1 MPDAPARPSQK
12 FTKQLPNSRVTDDF
26 VLDGLADATDP
37 NFKLEPDEPPVIE
50 LDKAQTELQL
60 PLKNPEDTDTDSQ
73 LEFDGMAK
81 PIFAIHLETGIDDKQ
96 ELHFQNAPT
105 LLESLE
111 AQNIQVPYQ
120 CRDGYCGACRCKKL
134 SGEVTYIK
142 EPMAWI
148 NDDEILP
155 CVSIPKTD
163 LKLQLK
169 G

>member
-1 MPDAPARPSQK
+1 MPNTPDKPSGK
-12 FTKQLPNSRVTDDF
+12 SDDF
-26 VLDGLADATDP
+26 FLDGSPDTAEP
-37 NFKLEPDEPPVIE
+37 HFKLEPDALDPPS
-50 LDKAQTELQL
+50 LDIQAELQL
-60 PLKNPEDTDTDSQ
+60 SIDNPEQPERDAQ
-73 LEFDGMAK
+73 FEFDGMAK
-81 PIFAIHLETGIDDKQ
+81 PIYAIRLETGNEENKG
-96 ELHFQNAPT
+96 LHFQNAPT

-111 AQNIQVPYQ
+111 AQSIQVPYQ

-163 LKLQLK
+163 LKLKLK